1 MPQLIYYCFI
11 KYCSMYYLLEF
22 QHSICAKSPFPE
34 FQSIPPANAISGIV
48 IIETKVDIAITSDA

>member
-1 MPQLIYYCFI
+1 LHSIYSYKVGHYYMPQLIYYCFI
-11 KYCSMYYLLEF
+11 KYCSMYYLL
-22 QHSICAKSPFPE
+22 E